1 VSEDA
6 KRIVRRLVD
15 EAYNQ
20 GRLEVV
26 DELVIPDVVAH
37 DPALQHDLEGA
48 QAMKELIGGFRRAFP
63 DFVVLIE
70 DQLADGDRVAV
81 RWAARGTHRGD
92 LWGIAATG
100 KEVTVT
106 GTTLYRF
113 AIGRIAETWT
123 NWDTIG
129 LMQQLG
135 VVPSITRV

>member
-1 VSEDA
+1 MADES
-6 KRIVRRLVD
+6 KRIVRWLID
-15 EAYNQ
+15 EAYNN

-26 DELVIPDVVAH
+26 DELFVPDAVVH
-37 DPALQHDLEGA
+37 DPALQGDVVGVA
-48 QAMKELIGGFRRAFP
+48 SIKEMIRGFRRAFP

-70 DQLADGDRVAV
+70 DQIAEGDRVAG
-81 RWAARGTHRGD
+81 RWAARGTHHGD

-106 GTTLYRF
+106 GTSLYRF
-113 AIGRIAETWT
+113 AIGRIAEAWT

-135 VVPSITRV
+135 VVPSVTRV